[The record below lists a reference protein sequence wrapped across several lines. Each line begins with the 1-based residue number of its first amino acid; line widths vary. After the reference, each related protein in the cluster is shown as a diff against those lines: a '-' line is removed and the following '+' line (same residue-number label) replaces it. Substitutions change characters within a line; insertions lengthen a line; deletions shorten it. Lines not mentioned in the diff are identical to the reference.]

1 MVALKATVTLTYI
14 PVMTPGLY
22 DMFPGPPGTFP
33 GHIRWFP
40 VKYQYFDQKR
50 PRKPSN
56 MPRKCLRKSRKCVI
70 ESMSHQWVSHGIEVN
85 VTVALRATRYA
96 SFIEIRIILQFHQ
109 FRFPGFSGNFNPFLH
124 TFPGSPGR

>member
-1 MVALKATVTLTYI
+1 MITMITIIQRRTLLTQKSMNKS
-14 PVMTPGLY
+14 VL
-22 DMFPGPPGTFP
+22 
-33 GHIRWFP
+33 
-40 VKYQYFDQKR
+40 KYQYFDQKR

-56 MPRKCLRKSRKCVI
+56 MPRKCLRRSRKCVI

-109 FRFPGFSGNFNPFLH
+109 FRFPGFSGNFNVSCKRFLAIFFRFEDIQ
-124 TFPGSPGR
+124 TSALP